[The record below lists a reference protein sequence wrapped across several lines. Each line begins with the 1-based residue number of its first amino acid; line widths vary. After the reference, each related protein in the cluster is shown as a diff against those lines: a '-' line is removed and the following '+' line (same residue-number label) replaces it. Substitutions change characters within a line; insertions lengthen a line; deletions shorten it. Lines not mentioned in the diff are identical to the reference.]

1 MGSEGEHGSVA
12 YLAGARAVLPL
23 ALATGVMGISFGILA
38 YTSGWGMV
46 APIVFSVV
54 AFSGTAQF
62 AVVSVLGG
70 GGGMVAAIVAAV
82 LLNAR
87 FLPMGIAVAP
97 FLKGGSLRRAL
108 EGQAVVDASWAMAS
122 RGGGRFDREF
132 MIGATIPQ
140 LTLWIVGTIVG
151 VLVGGAVV
159 YEHNN
164 FVGRSQAL
172 DAGRYDVSA
181 LTIGNDVI
189 SSVRVPVGWRVTLYE
204 HAGFTGASRVL
215 TADAPAWA
223 APLFGFEL
231 LVDPAPRR
239 PAPFAPLPTTPS
251 SERVI
256 ST

>member
-1 MGSEGEHGSVA
+1 M
-12 YLAGARAVLPL
+12 LPL

-97 FLKGGSLRRAL
+97 FLKGGPLRRAL

-140 LTLWIVGTIVG
+140 VTLWIGGTVVGI
-151 VLVGGAVV
+151 LVGGVV
-159 YEHNN
+159 
-164 FVGRSQAL
+164 
-172 DAGRYDVSA
+172 
-181 LTIGNDVI
+181 GNVEWLGLDVI
-189 SSVRVPVGWRVTLYE
+189 FPTFY
-204 HAGFTGASRVL
+204 L
-215 TADAPAWA
+215 T
-223 APLFGFEL
+223 L
-231 LVDPAPRR
+231 LVEELRAGGRTI
-239 PAPFAPLPTTPS
+239 AAVLIAASLALALVPFAPPGIPLIASCGAALLGLRGQS
-251 SERVI
+251 S
-256 ST
+256 

>member
-1 MGSEGEHGSVA
+1 MGSEGERGSGA

-70 GGGMVAAIVAAV
+70 GGGMVAAIVASV

-97 FLKGGSLRRAL
+97 FLKGGPLRRAL

-140 LTLWIVGTIVG
+140 VTLWIVGTIVG
-151 VLVGGAVV
+151 VLVGGAVGNV
-159 YEHNN
+159 ERL
-164 FVGRSQAL
+164 GL
-172 DAGRYDVSA
+172 DVIFPAFYLTLLVEELRAGG
-181 LTIGNDVI
+181 LTIAV
-189 SSVRVPVGWRVTLYE
+189 
-204 HAGFTGASRVL
+204 VL
-215 TADAPAWA
+215 IA
-223 APLFGFEL
+223 AA
-231 LVDPAPRR
+231 LVLALV
-239 PAPFAPLPTTPS
+239 PFAPPGIP
-251 SERVI
+251 VI
-256 ST
+256 ASCAAALLGLRRR

>member
-1 MGSEGEHGSVA
+1 MGSEGERGSVA

-140 LTLWIVGTIVG
+140 VTLWIVGTIVG
-151 VLVGGAVV
+151 VLVGGAVGNV
-159 YEHNN
+159 ERL
-164 FVGRSQAL
+164 GL
-172 DAGRYDVSA
+172 DVIFPAFYLTLLEEELRAGG
-181 LTIGNDVI
+181 LTIAVVLIAAALALALVPFTPPGIPVI
-189 SSVRVPVGWRVTLYE
+189 ASCAAALLGLRRRSS
-204 HAGFTGASRVL
+204 
-215 TADAPAWA
+215 
-223 APLFGFEL
+223 
-231 LVDPAPRR
+231 
-239 PAPFAPLPTTPS
+239 
-251 SERVI
+251 
-256 ST
+256 

>member
-1 MGSEGEHGSVA
+1 MGSEGERGSGA

-23 ALATGVMGISFGILA
+23 ALATGVMGTSFGILA

-140 LTLWIVGTIVG
+140 VTLWIVGTIVG
-151 VLVGGAVV
+151 VLVGGVVGNVERLGLDVIFPAFYLTLLVEELRAGELTIAVV
-159 YEHNN
+159 LIAAALALALVP
-164 FVGRSQAL
+164 FTPPGIPVIASCAAALLGLRRRS
-172 DAGRYDVSA
+172 S
-181 LTIGNDVI
+181 
-189 SSVRVPVGWRVTLYE
+189 
-204 HAGFTGASRVL
+204 
-215 TADAPAWA
+215 
-223 APLFGFEL
+223 
-231 LVDPAPRR
+231 
-239 PAPFAPLPTTPS
+239 
-251 SERVI
+251 
-256 ST
+256 